1 MDFIRHW
8 SAKRNTKSRD
18 SKTDLGKYYMKI
30 IRLVDIH
37 DKLMSLLDQENR
49 ENRANN
55 GEVLSIEEDRLLN
68 ACADYLNELMP

>member
-1 MDFIRHW
+1 
-8 SAKRNTKSRD
+8 
-18 SKTDLGKYYMKI
+18 MKI